1 MPGDVTPRESGLTE
15 PPATATSGGSRFGP
29 ALLREHNFRN
39 FWFGQTISV
48 FGDQITLLAL
58 PIVAVLIL
66 DADPAQMGL
75 LTAVGLLPH
84 LLLSLP
90 AGVWLDRI
98 QRRRRLMVVG
108 DVIRAA
114 VIAMVPLAFVLDVL
128 SIELLFVVT
137 FVVGTVAVFFD
148 LAWLTMLSTVARRD
162 QLVDANSLLN
172 TSRSVSAVGG
182 PAIGGVMIHFLTAP
196 IALVA
201 DAISYLA
208 SALFLRRVRV
218 ADSPVEHE
226 PGTVREQLTA
236 GMSFLVRDPIMRPA
250 VFAVATMNLF
260 NYGFQALFILFATR
274 HLHLDPGVL
283 GLALGV
289 GAVGGIVGAVV
300 AGPLGRRIGIGPGY
314 IVGLVL
320 FPAAAIVIPLAEGLP
335 FAAIVGVLI
344 VAEFFGGLG
353 VMILDIN
360 GGSLLLARMPARIRG
375 RAGGAFRFINMGIRP
390 IGATMGGILG
400 SLIGVR
406 ETLLIVTVAQ
416 LLGLLW
422 LIGSPIPGLKEI
434 PEPPE

>member
-1 MPGDVTPRESGLTE
+1 MTE
-15 PPATATSGGSRFGP
+15 PQATAASRASRFAP

-58 PIVAVLIL
+58 PIVAVLVL
-66 DADPAQMGL
+66 DADAAQMGL

-84 LLLSLP
+84 LLFSLP

-98 QRRRRLMVVG
+98 RRRRRLMVVS
-108 DVIRAA
+108 DLIRAA
-114 VIAMVPLAFVLDVL
+114 VIAIVPLAFFLDVL
-128 SIELLFVVT
+128 SIELLFVLT

-148 LAWLTMLSTVARRD
+148 LAWLTMVSAVARRE
-162 QLVDANSLLN
+162 QLVEANSLLN
-172 TSRSVSAVGG
+172 ASRSVSAVGG
-182 PAIGGVMIHFLTAP
+182 PAIGGALIEILTAP
-196 IALVA
+196 VALLA
-201 DAISYLA
+201 DALSYLA
-208 SALFLRRVRV
+208 SALFIARVRV
-218 ADSPVEHE
+218 PDQAVEHE
-226 PGTVREQLTA
+226 PGTIREQLVE

-260 NYGFQALFILFATR
+260 NFGFQGLFILFATR
-274 HLHLDPGVL
+274 HLGLDPGVL
-283 GLALGV
+283 GVALGAGAI
-289 GAVGGIVGAVV
+289 GAVVGAVV
-300 AGPLGRRIGIGPGY
+300 AAPLGRRIGIGPGY
-314 IVGLVL
+314 IVGLIL
-320 FPAAAIVIPLAEGLP
+320 FPAAAIVIPLAQGLP
-335 FAAIVGVLI
+335 FAAIVAILV
-344 VAEFFGGLG
+344 VAEFVGGFG

-390 IGATMGGILG
+390 IGATLGGILG
-400 SLIGVR
+400 SVIGVR

-422 LIGSPIPGLKEI
+422 LVGSPIPHLREI

>member
-1 MPGDVTPRESGLTE
+1 MTDPGQA
-15 PPATATSGGSRFGP
+15 PAASAPFGP
-29 ALLREHNFRN
+29 PLLREHNFRN

-90 AGVWLDRI
+90 AGVWLDRV
-98 QRRRRLMVVG
+98 QRRRRLMVIS

-114 VIAMVPLAFVLDVL
+114 VIAVVPLAFLLDAL

-148 LAWLTMLSTVARRD
+148 LAWLTMVTAVARRD

-172 TSRSVSAVGG
+172 ASRSVAAVGG
-182 PAIGGVMIHFLTAP
+182 PAIGGALIQALTAP
-196 IALVA
+196 IALLA
-201 DAISYLA
+201 DAVSYLA
-208 SALFLRRVRV
+208 SALFLRRVRTP
-218 ADSPVEHE
+218 DQPVEHE
-226 PGTVREQLTA
+226 PGTIREQLAT
-236 GMSFLVRDPIMRPA
+236 GLSFLVRDPIMRPA
-250 VFAVATMNLF
+250 VLSVATMNLF
-260 NYGFQALFILFATR
+260 NYAFQGLFILFATR
-274 HLHLDPGVL
+274 HLGLDPGVL
-283 GLALGV
+283 GLALGAGAI
-289 GAVGGIVGAVV
+289 GAVVGAVV

-320 FPAAAIVIPLAEGLP
+320 FPAAAIVIPLAQGLP
-335 FAAIVGVLI
+335 FAAIVGVLV

-375 RAGGAFRFINMGIRP
+375 RAGGAFRFVNMGIRP
-390 IGATMGGILG
+390 IGALLGGILG

-422 LIGSPIPGLKEI
+422 LIGSPIPGLREI

>member
-1 MPGDVTPRESGLTE
+1 MTE
-15 PPATATSGGSRFGP
+15 GPAPMTSGASRFGP

-48 FGDQITLLAL
+48 FGDQISMLAL
-58 PIVAVLIL
+58 PVVAVLVL
-66 DADPAQMGL
+66 DADPAEMGL

-114 VIAMVPLAFVLDVL
+114 VISIVPLAFLLDVL
-128 SIELLFVVT
+128 SIELLFFVT

-148 LAWLTMLSTVARRD
+148 LAWLTMVSAVARRE

-172 TSRSVSAVGG
+172 ASRSVSAVGG
-182 PAIGGVMIHFLTAP
+182 PAIGGALIQILTAP
-196 IALVA
+196 IALLA
-201 DAISYLA
+201 DAVSYLA
-208 SALFLRRVRV
+208 SALFLSRVRTPDQ
-218 ADSPVEHE
+218 AVEHD
-226 PGTVREQLTA
+226 PGTIREQLAA
-236 GMSFLVRDPIMRPA
+236 GLSFLVRDPIMRPS

-260 NYGFQALFILFATR
+260 NFAFQGLFILFATR
-274 HLHLDPGVL
+274 HLGLDPGVL
-283 GLALGV
+283 GLALGA
-289 GAVGGIVGAVV
+289 GAIGGVVGAVV

-320 FPAAAIVIPLAEGLP
+320 FPAAAIAIPLAQGLP

-390 IGATMGGILG
+390 IGAMMGGILG

-422 LIGSPIPGLKEI
+422 LIGSPIPRLREI

>member
-1 MPGDVTPRESGLTE
+1 MTDVTPA
-15 PPATATSGGSRFGP
+15 PAGTARFGP
-29 ALLREHNFRN
+29 PLLREHNFRN

-48 FGDQITLLAL
+48 FGDQITFLAL
-58 PIVAVLIL
+58 PIVAVLVL
-66 DADPAQMGL
+66 GADPAQMGL

-84 LLLSLP
+84 LLLSIP
-90 AGVWLDRI
+90 AGVWLDRVR
-98 QRRRRLMVVG
+98 RRRRLMIVS
-108 DVIRAA
+108 DLIRAA
-114 VIAMVPLAFVLDVL
+114 AIAMVPLAFVLDML
-128 SIELLFVVT
+128 SIELLFVLT

-148 LAWLTMLSTVARRD
+148 LAWLTMVSAVARRE

-172 TSRSVSAVGG
+172 ASRSVSGVGG
-182 PAIGGVMIHFLTAP
+182 PAIAGVLIQILTAP
-196 IALVA
+196 IALLA

-208 SALFLRRVRV
+208 SALFLTRVRV
-218 ADSPVEHE
+218 REPPVERE
-226 PGTVREQLTA
+226 PGTVRQQLAA
-236 GMSFLVRDPIMRPA
+236 GMSFLVRDPIMRPS
-250 VFAVATMNLF
+250 VFAVATVNLF

-274 HLHLDPGVL
+274 HLDLDPGVL
-283 GLALGV
+283 GLALGA
-289 GAVGGIVGAVV
+289 GAIGGVVGAVV
-300 AGPLGRRIGIGPGY
+300 AAPLGRRIGIGPGY

-335 FAAIVGVLI
+335 FAAIVAILVA
-344 VAEFFGGLG
+344 AEFVGGFG

-375 RAGGAFRFINMGIRP
+375 RAGGAFRFVNMGIRP
-390 IGATMGGILG
+390 IGATLGGILG

>member
-1 MPGDVTPRESGLTE
+1 MTE
-15 PPATATSGGSRFGP
+15 PLASPRPSLSRFP
-29 ALLREHNFRN
+29 PPLLREHNFRN

-58 PIVAVLIL
+58 PIVAVLVL
-66 DADPAQMGL
+66 KADAAQMGL

-84 LLLSLP
+84 LLFSLP

-98 QRRRRLMVVG
+98 VRRRRVMVIS
-108 DVIRAA
+108 DLIRAG
-114 VIAMVPLAFVLDVL
+114 VIALVPLAFVLNFL
-128 SIELLFVVT
+128 SVELLFVLT
-137 FVVGTVAVFFD
+137 FIVGTVAVFFD
-148 LAWLTMLSTVARRD
+148 LAWLTLVTAVVRRE
-162 QLVDANSLLN
+162 QLVEGNAMLN
-172 TSRSVSAVGG
+172 ASRSVSAVGG
-182 PAIGGVMIHFLTAP
+182 PAIAGVLIQVLTAP
-196 IALVA
+196 IALLA
-201 DAISYLA
+201 DALSYLA
-208 SALFLRRVRV
+208 SALFLSRVRTP
-218 ADSPVEHE
+218 DQPIEHE
-226 PGTVREQLTA
+226 PGTIREQLGE
-236 GMSFLVRDPIMRPA
+236 GMSFLVRDPIMRPS
-250 VFAVATMNLF
+250 VFAIATVNLF
-260 NYGFQALFILFATR
+260 NFAFQGLFILFATR
-274 HLHLDPGVL
+274 NLGLDPGLL
-283 GLALGV
+283 GIALGA
-289 GAVGGIVGAVV
+289 GAIGGVVGAVV
-300 AGPLGRRIGIGPGY
+300 AAPLGRRFGIGPGY
-314 IVGLVL
+314 ILGLVL

-335 FAAIVGVLI
+335 FAAIVVILI

-422 LIGSPIPGLKEI
+422 LIGSPIPGLREI